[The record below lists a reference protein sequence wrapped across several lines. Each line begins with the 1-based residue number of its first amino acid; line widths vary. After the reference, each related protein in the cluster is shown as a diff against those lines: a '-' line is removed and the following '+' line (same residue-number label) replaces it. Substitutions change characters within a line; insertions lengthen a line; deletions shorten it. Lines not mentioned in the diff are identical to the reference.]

1 MAITPK
7 YQLKDLFQ
15 TGDLISQDSMTNLI
29 DSAYNPA
36 FIAGSNIF
44 ITGIDTPSGRQI
56 TISSPG
62 GSGGGTPA
70 GSTNEVQYNDNGEF
84 ASDELFYRAADE
96 FYVTS
101 VMQTG
106 DEMDIGQ
113 GDWENVIGVPIIGS
127 GLTYFEGSS
136 GLFSSLFVGNLSE
149 LGGGVG
155 LLSFTQDDV
164 TGNTAALSLSP
175 DVIYFNLIRENES
188 ASIILDEFAS
198 SVDFAN
204 AEYKAYLS
212 LENASAGLFLKDEN
226 SGEERS
232 IAVVDSGVRINSA
245 LGFYTL
251 PDGDGTAGQI
261 IETDGNGNLTWE
273 TPSIPSIIPA
283 YDNDAVAGTAGL
295 ATGDIYQT
303 TGAAVN
309 PLNVAGIMMVKQ

>member
-36 FIAGSNIF
+36 LIAGSNIF

-70 GSTNEVQYNDNGEF
+70 GNTTEIQYNNAGAFGSDSSF
-84 ASDELFYRAADE
+84 IRASDE

-113 GDWENVIGVPIIGS
+113 GDWENVIGFPIIGS
-127 GLTYFEGSS
+127 GLTYLKGDLFSGLIVGDGSEVGAGV
-136 GLFSSLFVGNLSE
+136 GLFSLTE
-149 LGGGVG
+149 
-155 LLSFTQDDV
+155 DDV
-164 TGNTAALSLSP
+164 TGNTAALGSNTDS
-175 DVIYFNLIRENES
+175 IYFNLDRENES

-198 SVDFAN
+198 SVEFGN
-204 AEYKAYLS
+204 ADYKAELI

-226 SGEERS
+226 GGEERS
-232 IAVVDSGVRINSA
+232 ITVVDSGIRIGSA

>member
-1 MAITPK
+1 VAITPK

-36 FIAGSNIF
+36 LIAGSNIF

-84 ASDELFYRAADE
+84 ASDEFFYRAEDK

-101 VMQTG
+101 VMKAG
-106 DEMDIGQ
+106 DEMDVGA
-113 GDWENVIGVPIIGS
+113 GNWENLIGTPIIGS
-127 GLTYFEGSS
+127 GLTYLKGDLFSGLIVGDGSEVGAGV
-136 GLFSSLFVGNLSE
+136 GLFSLTE
-149 LGGGVG
+149 
-155 LLSFTQDDV
+155 DDV
-164 TGNTAALSLSP
+164 TGNTAALGSNTDS
-175 DVIYFNLIRENES
+175 IYFNLDRENES

-198 SVDFAN
+198 SVEFGN
-204 AEYKAYLS
+204 ADYKAELI

-226 SGEERS
+226 GGEERS
-232 IAVVDSGVRINSA
+232 ITVVDSGIRIGSA

>member
-1 MAITPK
+1 VAITPK

-70 GSTNEVQYNDNGEF
+70 GNTTEIQYNNAGAFGSDSSF
-84 ASDELFYRAADE
+84 IRASDE

-113 GDWENVIGVPIIGS
+113 GDWENVIGFPIIGS
-127 GLTYFEGSS
+127 GLTYLKGDLFSGLIVGDGSEVGAGV
-136 GLFSSLFVGNLSE
+136 GLFSLTE
-149 LGGGVG
+149 
-155 LLSFTQDDV
+155 DDV
-164 TGNTAALSLSP
+164 TGNTAALGSNTDS
-175 DVIYFNLIRENES
+175 IYFNLDRENES

-198 SVDFAN
+198 SVEFGN
-204 AEYKAYLS
+204 ADYKAELI

-226 SGEERS
+226 GGEERS
-232 IAVVDSGVRINSA
+232 ITVVDSGIRIGSA